1 MGVPNLSLLLNVN
14 VVVGLVVDVD
24 DRVYSVY
31 FL

>member
-14 VVVGLVVDVD
+14 VVVGFVVDDD